1 MSGIKKLAGQTM
13 WYGVSTMAG
22 RLINYLLTPYLT
34 YQFSTAQYGEMSMVY
49 AVIPFMNVLFSYGME
64 TAYFRFTK
72 DHPRQVVNNTAAT
85 SLLLT
90 TTLLTAIV
98 LLLSGPMAAVLKV
111 PAHPE
116 YIWLAAG
123 IIATDAICIVPFAQL
138 RQEGRP
144 IRFAFIKIGGIL
156 VNIFFVVFFL
166 SIWPAWLSSH
176 PEHFSAGWYNSK
188 AAVMYVL
195 LANLIQNLIV
205 FLLLSKEWMG
215 FQWKLDK
222 ALWWRMMTYGWP
234 LIFAGL
240 AGMVNETFD
249 RIMLGW
255 WAPVQGSEAA
265 QAEVGI
271 YSACYKLSIL
281 ITLGRQAFSLGA
293 EPFFFRL
300 AEKEDAPRQYA
311 RVMKFFVITL
321 CLMYLVVMLYL
332 DYWKYFIQKPD
343 MWVGLKVVPLL
354 LLANIFLGIYYTLS
368 VWYKLADKTS
378 AGAWITFIGAL
389 ITLVINYWG
398 IPLYSYMACAW
409 ATLACYGS
417 MMAISYYWGQKVY
430 PIPYRVGRLFA
441 YIIGAVLLAQVF
453 NWLIAG
459 LELSNGLRL
468 LIATF
473 LLVLYIGI
481 IFFAEREELKNI
493 PAIKSR
499 FKI

>member
-1 MSGIKKLAGQTM
+1 VSGIKKLAGQTM

-49 AVIPFMNVLFSYGME
+49 AVIPFLNVLFSYGME

-72 DHPRQVVNNTAAT
+72 DHPRHEVNNTAAT

-90 TTLLTAIV
+90 TLLLTGILILLAGPLATLLQ
-98 LLLSGPMAAVLKV
+98 LPE
-111 PAHPE
+111 HPE
-116 YIWLAAG
+116 YLWLAAG
-123 IIATDAICIVPFAQL
+123 IIATDALCIVPFAQL

-156 VNIFFVVFFL
+156 TNIFFVIFFL

-176 PEHFSAGWYNSK
+176 PEHFSAGWYDAK

-195 LANLIQNLIV
+195 LANLIQNSIV
-205 FLLLSKEWMG
+205 LLLLRKQWKG
-215 FQWKLDK
+215 FQCKLDK
-222 ALWWRMMTYGWP
+222 ALWWKMFSYGWP

-255 WAPVQGSEAA
+255 WAPVNGTEAA
-265 QAEVGI
+265 QTEVGI

-300 AEKEDAPRQYA
+300 AEKEDAPKQYA

-321 CLMYLVVMLYL
+321 CLMFLMVMLFL
-332 DYWKYFIQKPD
+332 DYWKYFIQKPE
-343 MWVGLKVVPLL
+343 MWIGLKVVPLL
-354 LLANIFLGIYYTLS
+354 LLANIFLGVYYNLS

-378 AGAWITFIGAL
+378 AGAWITFAGAL

-409 ATLACYGS
+409 ATLAWYGS
-417 MMAISYYWGQKVY
+417 MMIISYYWGQKVY
-430 PIPYRVGRLFA
+430 PIPYQVMRLLG
-441 YIIGAVLLAQVF
+441 YVLLVVLIGQCF
-453 NWLIAG
+453 EWLMTG
-459 LELSNGLRL
+459 MELSNVMRL
-468 LIATF
+468 VVSTTLIILF
-473 LLVLYIGI
+473 MGVVIL
-481 IFFAEREELKNI
+481 AEKEELKKI
-493 PAIKSR
+493 PLLKQW
-499 FKI
+499 F

>member
-49 AVIPFMNVLFSYGME
+49 AVIPFLNVLFSYGME

-72 DHPRQVVNNTAAT
+72 DHPRHEVNNTAAT

-90 TTLLTAIV
+90 TLLLTGILILLAGPLATLLQ
-98 LLLSGPMAAVLKV
+98 LPE
-111 PAHPE
+111 HPE
-116 YIWLAAG
+116 YLWLAAG
-123 IIATDAICIVPFAQL
+123 IIATDALCIVPFAQL

-156 VNIFFVVFFL
+156 TNIFFVIFFL

-176 PEHFSAGWYNSK
+176 PEHFSAGWYDAK

-195 LANLIQNLIV
+195 LANLIQNSIV
-205 FLLLSKEWMG
+205 LFLLRKQWKG
-215 FQWKLDK
+215 FQCKLDK
-222 ALWWRMMTYGWP
+222 ALWWKMFSYGWP

-255 WAPVQGSEAA
+255 WAPVNGTEAA
-265 QAEVGI
+265 QTEVGI

-300 AEKEDAPRQYA
+300 AEKEDAPKQYA

-321 CLMYLVVMLYL
+321 CVMYLMVMLFL
-332 DYWKYFIQKPD
+332 DYWKYFIQKPE
-343 MWVGLKVVPLL
+343 MWIGLKVVPLL
-354 LLANIFLGIYYTLS
+354 LLANIFLGVYYNLS

-378 AGAWITFIGAL
+378 AGAWITFAGAL

-417 MMAISYYWGQKVY
+417 MMIISYYWGQKVY
-430 PIPYRVGRLFA
+430 PIPYQVMRLLG
-441 YIIGAVLLAQVF
+441 YVLLVVLIGQGF
-453 NWLIAG
+453 EWLMTG
-459 LELSNGLRL
+459 MELSNVMRL
-468 LIATF
+468 VVSITLIILF
-473 LLVLYIGI
+473 MGVVIL
-481 IFFAEREELKNI
+481 AEKEELKKI
-493 PAIKSR
+493 PLLKQW
-499 FKI
+499 F

>member
-1 MSGIKKLAGQTM
+1 VSGIKKLAGQTM

-49 AVIPFMNVLFSYGME
+49 AVIPFLNVLFSYGME

-72 DHPRQVVNNTAAT
+72 DHPRHEVNNTAAT

-90 TTLLTAIV
+90 TLVLTSILILLAGPLATLLQ
-98 LLLSGPMAAVLKV
+98 LPE
-111 PAHPE
+111 HPE
-116 YIWLAAG
+116 YLWLAAG
-123 IIATDAICIVPFAQL
+123 IIATDALCIVPFAQL

-144 IRFAFIKIGGIL
+144 IRFASIKIGGIL
-156 VNIFFVVFFL
+156 TNIFFVIFFL

-176 PEHFSAGWYNSK
+176 PEHFSAGWYDAK

-195 LANLIQNLIV
+195 LANLIQNSIV
-205 FLLLSKEWMG
+205 LFLLRKQWKG
-215 FQWKLDK
+215 FQCKLDK
-222 ALWWRMMTYGWP
+222 VLWWKMFSYGWP

-255 WAPVQGSEAA
+255 WAPVSGTEAA
-265 QAEVGI
+265 QTEVGI

-293 EPFFFRL
+293 EPFFFRI
-300 AEKEDAPRQYA
+300 AEKEDAPKQYA

-321 CLMYLVVMLYL
+321 CVMYLMVMLFL
-332 DYWKYFIQKPD
+332 DYWKYFIQKPE
-343 MWVGLKVVPLL
+343 MWIGLKVVPLL
-354 LLANIFLGIYYTLS
+354 LLANIFLGVYYNLS

-378 AGAWITFIGAL
+378 AGAWITFAGAL

-417 MMAISYYWGQKVY
+417 MMVISYYWGQKVY
-430 PIPYRVGRLFA
+430 PIPYQVMRLLG
-441 YIIGAVLLAQVF
+441 YVLLVVLFGQSF
-453 NWLIAG
+453 EWLISG
-459 LELSNGLRL
+459 MELSNVMRL
-468 LIATF
+468 VVSTTLIILF
-473 LLVLYIGI
+473 MGVVIL
-481 IFFAEREELKNI
+481 AEKEELKKI
-493 PAIKSR
+493 PLLKQW
-499 FKI
+499 F

>member
-49 AVIPFMNVLFSYGME
+49 AVIPFLNVLFSYGME

-72 DHPRQVVNNTAAT
+72 DHPRHEVNNTAAT

-90 TTLLTAIV
+90 TLVLTAILI
-98 LLLSGPMAAVLKV
+98 LLAGPLATLLQL
-111 PAHPE
+111 PEHPE
-116 YIWLAAG
+116 YLWLAAG
-123 IIATDAICIVPFAQL
+123 IIATDALCIVPFAQL

-156 VNIFFVVFFL
+156 TNIFFVIFFL

-176 PEHFSAGWYNSK
+176 PEHFSAGWYDAK

-195 LANLIQNLIV
+195 LANLIQNSIV
-205 FLLLSKEWMG
+205 LLLLRKQWKG
-215 FQWKLDK
+215 FQCKLDK
-222 ALWWRMMTYGWP
+222 VLWWKMFSYGWP

-255 WAPVQGSEAA
+255 WAPVNGTEAA
-265 QAEVGI
+265 QTEVGI

-300 AEKEDAPRQYA
+300 AEKEDAPKQYA

-321 CLMYLVVMLYL
+321 CVMYLMVMLFL
-332 DYWKYFIQKPD
+332 DYWKYFIQKPE
-343 MWVGLKVVPLL
+343 MWIGLKVVPLL
-354 LLANIFLGIYYTLS
+354 LLANIFLGVYYNLS

-378 AGAWITFIGAL
+378 AGAWITFAGAL

-417 MMAISYYWGQKVY
+417 MMIISYYWGQKVY
-430 PIPYRVGRLFA
+430 PIPYQVMRLLG
-441 YIIGAVLLAQVF
+441 YVLLVVLFGQSF
-453 NWLIAG
+453 EWLISG
-459 LELSNGLRL
+459 MELSNVMRL
-468 LIATF
+468 VVSTTLIILF
-473 LLVLYIGI
+473 MGVVIL
-481 IFFAEREELKNI
+481 AEKEELKKI
-493 PAIKSR
+493 PLLKQW
-499 FKI
+499 F

>member
-1 MSGIKKLAGQTM
+1 VSGIKKLAGQTM

-49 AVIPFMNVLFSYGME
+49 AVIPFLNVLFSYGME

-72 DHPRQVVNNTAAT
+72 DHPRHEVNNTAAT

-90 TTLLTAIV
+90 TLLLTGILILLAGPLATLLQ
-98 LLLSGPMAAVLKV
+98 LPE
-111 PAHPE
+111 HPE
-116 YIWLAAG
+116 YLWLAAG
-123 IIATDAICIVPFAQL
+123 IIATDALCIVPFAQL

-156 VNIFFVVFFL
+156 TNIFFVIFFL

-176 PEHFSAGWYNSK
+176 PEHFSAGWYDAK

-195 LANLIQNLIV
+195 LANLIQNSIV
-205 FLLLSKEWMG
+205 LLLLRKQWKG
-215 FQWKLDK
+215 FQCKLDK
-222 ALWWRMMTYGWP
+222 ALWWKMFSYGWP

-255 WAPVQGSEAA
+255 WAPVNGTEAA
-265 QAEVGI
+265 QTEVGI

-300 AEKEDAPRQYA
+300 AEKEDAPKQYA

-321 CLMYLVVMLYL
+321 CLMYLMVMLFL
-332 DYWKYFIQKPD
+332 DYWKYFIQKPE
-343 MWVGLKVVPLL
+343 MWIGLKVVPLL
-354 LLANIFLGIYYTLS
+354 LLANIFLGVYYNLS

-378 AGAWITFIGAL
+378 AGAWITFAGAL

-417 MMAISYYWGQKVY
+417 MMFISYYWGQKVY
-430 PIPYRVGRLFA
+430 PIPYQVMRLLG
-441 YIIGAVLLAQVF
+441 YVLLVVLIGQGF
-453 NWLIAG
+453 EWLMTG
-459 LELSNGLRL
+459 MELSNVMRL
-468 LIATF
+468 VVSTTLIILF
-473 LLVLYIGI
+473 MGVVIL
-481 IFFAEREELKNI
+481 AEKEELKKI
-493 PAIKSR
+493 PLLKQW
-499 FKI
+499 F

>member
-1 MSGIKKLAGQTM
+1 
-13 WYGVSTMAG
+13 
-22 RLINYLLTPYLT
+22 
-34 YQFSTAQYGEMSMVY
+34 MSMVY
-49 AVIPFMNVLFSYGME
+49 AVIPFLNVLFSYGME

-72 DHPRQVVNNTAAT
+72 DHPRHEVNNTAAT

-90 TTLLTAIV
+90 TLLLTGILILLAGPLATLLQ
-98 LLLSGPMAAVLKV
+98 LPE
-111 PAHPE
+111 HPE
-116 YIWLAAG
+116 YLWLAAG
-123 IIATDAICIVPFAQL
+123 IIATDALCIVPFAQL

-156 VNIFFVVFFL
+156 TNIFFVIFFL

-176 PEHFSAGWYNSK
+176 PEHFSAGWYDAK

-195 LANLIQNLIV
+195 LANLIQNSIV
-205 FLLLSKEWMG
+205 LLLLRKQWKG
-215 FQWKLDK
+215 FQCKLDK
-222 ALWWRMMTYGWP
+222 ALWWKMFSYGWP

-255 WAPVQGSEAA
+255 WAPVNGTEAA
-265 QAEVGI
+265 QTEVGI

-300 AEKEDAPRQYA
+300 AEKEDAPKQYA

-321 CLMYLVVMLYL
+321 CVMYLMVMLFL
-332 DYWKYFIQKPD
+332 DYWKYFIQKPE
-343 MWVGLKVVPLL
+343 MWIGLKVVPLL
-354 LLANIFLGIYYTLS
+354 LLANIFLGVYYNLS

-378 AGAWITFIGAL
+378 AGAWITFAGAL

-417 MMAISYYWGQKVY
+417 MMIISYYWGQKVY
-430 PIPYRVGRLFA
+430 PIPYQVMRLLG
-441 YIIGAVLLAQVF
+441 YVLLVVLIGQCF
-453 NWLIAG
+453 EWLMTG
-459 LELSNGLRL
+459 MELSNVMRL
-468 LIATF
+468 VVSTTLIILF
-473 LLVLYIGI
+473 MGVVIL
-481 IFFAEREELKNI
+481 AEKEELKKI
-493 PAIKSR
+493 PLLKQW
-499 FKI
+499 F

>member
-1 MSGIKKLAGQTM
+1 M

-49 AVIPFMNVLFSYGME
+49 AVIPFLNVLFSYGME

-72 DHPRQVVNNTAAT
+72 DHPRQEVNNTAAT

-90 TTLLTAIV
+90 TLVLTGILILLAGPLATLLQ
-98 LLLSGPMAAVLKV
+98 LPE
-111 PAHPE
+111 HPE
-116 YIWLAAG
+116 YLWLAAG
-123 IIATDAICIVPFAQL
+123 IIATDALCIVPFAQL

-156 VNIFFVVFFL
+156 TNIFFVIFFL
-166 SIWPAWLSSH
+166 SMWPAWLSSH
-176 PEHFSAGWYNSK
+176 PEHFSAGWYDAK

-195 LANLIQNLIV
+195 LANLIQNSIV
-205 FLLLSKEWMG
+205 LFLLRKQWKG
-215 FQWKLDK
+215 FQFKLDK
-222 ALWWRMMTYGWP
+222 VLWWKRFSYGLP

-255 WAPVQGSEAA
+255 WAPVNGTEAA
-265 QAEVGI
+265 QTEVGI

-300 AEKEDAPRQYA
+300 AEKEDAPKQYA

-321 CLMYLVVMLYL
+321 CVMYLMVMLFL
-332 DYWKYFIQKPD
+332 DYWKYFIQKPE
-343 MWVGLKVVPLL
+343 MWIGLKVVPLL
-354 LLANIFLGIYYTLS
+354 LLANIFLGVYYNLS

-378 AGAWITFIGAL
+378 AGAWITFAGAL

-417 MMAISYYWGQKVY
+417 MMIISYYWGQKVY
-430 PIPYRVGRLFA
+430 PIPYQVMRLLG
-441 YIIGAVLLAQVF
+441 YVLLVVLFGQSF
-453 NWLIAG
+453 EWLISG
-459 LELSNGLRL
+459 MELSNVMRL
-468 LIATF
+468 VVSTTLI
-473 LLVLYIGI
+473 LLFMGVVIL
-481 IFFAEREELKNI
+481 AEKEELKKI
-493 PAIKSR
+493 PLLKQW
-499 FKI
+499 F

>member
-49 AVIPFMNVLFSYGME
+49 AVIPFLNVLFSYGME

-72 DHPRQVVNNTAAT
+72 DHPRHEVNNTAAT

-90 TTLLTAIV
+90 TLVLTGILILLAGPLATLLQ
-98 LLLSGPMAAVLKV
+98 LPE
-111 PAHPE
+111 HPE
-116 YIWLAAG
+116 YLWLAAG
-123 IIATDAICIVPFAQL
+123 IIATDALCIVPFAQL

-156 VNIFFVVFFL
+156 TNIFFVIFFL
-166 SIWPAWLSSH
+166 SMWPAWLSSH
-176 PEHFSAGWYNSK
+176 PAHFSAGWYDAK

-195 LANLIQNLIV
+195 LANLIQNSIV
-205 FLLLSKEWMG
+205 FFLLRKQWKG
-215 FQWKLDK
+215 FQCKLDK
-222 ALWWRMMTYGWP
+222 VLWWKMFSYGWP

-255 WAPVQGSEAA
+255 WAPVNGTEAA
-265 QAEVGI
+265 QTEVGI

-300 AEKEDAPRQYA
+300 AEKEDAPKQYA

-321 CLMYLVVMLYL
+321 CVMYLMVMLFL
-332 DYWKYFIQKPD
+332 DYWKYFIQKPE
-343 MWVGLKVVPLL
+343 MWIGLKVVPLL
-354 LLANIFLGIYYTLS
+354 LLANIFLGVYYNLS

-378 AGAWITFIGAL
+378 AGAWITFAGAL

-417 MMAISYYWGQKVY
+417 MMVISYYWGQKVY
-430 PIPYRVGRLFA
+430 PIPYQVMRLLG
-441 YIIGAVLLAQVF
+441 YVLLVVLIGQSF
-453 NWLIAG
+453 EWLISG
-459 LELSNGLRL
+459 MELSNLMRL
-468 LIATF
+468 VVSTTLIILF
-473 LLVLYIGI
+473 LGVVIL
-481 IFFAEREELKNI
+481 AEKEELKKI
-493 PAIKSR
+493 PLMKQW
-499 FKI
+499 F

>member
-49 AVIPFMNVLFSYGME
+49 AVIPFLNVLFSYGME

-72 DHPRQVVNNTAAT
+72 DHPRHEVNNTAAT

-90 TTLLTAIV
+90 TLVLTSILILLAGPLATLLQ
-98 LLLSGPMAAVLKV
+98 LPE
-111 PAHPE
+111 HPE
-116 YIWLAAG
+116 YLWLAAG
-123 IIATDAICIVPFAQL
+123 IIATDALCIVPFAQL

-156 VNIFFVVFFL
+156 TNIFFVIFFL

-176 PEHFSAGWYNSK
+176 PEHFSSGWYDAK

-195 LANLIQNLIV
+195 LANLIQNSIV
-205 FLLLSKEWMG
+205 LFLLRKQWKG
-215 FQWKLDK
+215 FQCKLDK
-222 ALWWRMMTYGWP
+222 VLWWKMFSYGWP

-255 WAPVQGSEAA
+255 WAPVSGTEAA
-265 QAEVGI
+265 QTEVGI

-300 AEKEDAPRQYA
+300 AEKEDAPKQYA

-321 CLMYLVVMLYL
+321 CVMYLMVMLFL
-332 DYWKYFIQKPD
+332 DYWKYFIQKPE
-343 MWVGLKVVPLL
+343 MWIGLKVVPLL
-354 LLANIFLGIYYTLS
+354 LLANIFLGVYYNLS

-378 AGAWITFIGAL
+378 AGAWITFAGAL

-417 MMAISYYWGQKVY
+417 MMIISYYWGQKVY
-430 PIPYRVGRLFA
+430 PIPYQVMRLLG
-441 YIIGAVLLAQVF
+441 YVLLVVLFGQSF
-453 NWLIAG
+453 EWLISG
-459 LELSNGLRL
+459 MELSNVMRL
-468 LIATF
+468 VVSTTLIILF
-473 LLVLYIGI
+473 MGVVIL
-481 IFFAEREELKNI
+481 AEKEELKKI
-493 PAIKSR
+493 PLLKQW
-499 FKI
+499 F

>member
-1 MSGIKKLAGQTM
+1 M
-13 WYGVSTMAG
+13 WYGLSTMAG

-72 DHPRQVVNNTAAT
+72 DNPRQVVNNTAAT

-90 TTLLTAIV
+90 TALLTALL
-98 LLLSGPMAAVLKV
+98 LLLSGPMAALLKL
-111 PAHPE
+111 PEHPE

-123 IIATDAICIVPFAQL
+123 IIATDALCIVPFAQL
-138 RQEGRP
+138 RQAGRP

-176 PEHFSAGWYNSK
+176 PDHFSSGWYNPK

-205 FLLLSKEWMG
+205 FLLLSKEWRS

-222 ALWWRMMTYGWP
+222 ALWWRMMNYGWP

-265 QAEVGI
+265 QTEVGI

-300 AEKEDAPRQYA
+300 SEKEDAPRQYA

-332 DYWKYFIQKPD
+332 DYWKYFIQNPD

-354 LLANIFLGIYYTLS
+354 LLANIFLGIYYNLS

-378 AGAWITFIGAL
+378 AGAWITLAGAL
-389 ITLVINYWG
+389 ITLAINYWG

-409 ATLACYGS
+409 ATLACYAS
-417 MMAISYYWGQKVY
+417 MMVISYYWGQKVY
-430 PIPYRVGRLFA
+430 PIPYRVGRLLA
-441 YIIGAVLLAQVF
+441 YVIGAVLLSQVF
-453 NWLIAG
+453 IWLIAG
-459 LELSNGLRL
+459 LELSNGIRL
-468 LIATF
+468 LISTF
-473 LLVLYIGI
+473 LLVLYLGI

-499 FKI
+499 FK

>member
-72 DHPRQVVNNTAAT
+72 DHPRQEVNNTAAT

-90 TTLLTAIV
+90 TILLSGII
-98 LLLSGPMAAVLKV
+98 LLLSVPMAALLKL
-111 PAHPE
+111 PEHPE

-123 IIATDAICIVPFAQL
+123 IIATDALCIVPFAQL

-144 IRFAFIKIGGIL
+144 IRFATIKIGGIL

-176 PEHFSAGWYNSK
+176 PDHFSASWYNPT
-188 AAVMYVL
+188 AAVFYVL
-195 LANLIQNLIV
+195 LANLIQNCIVLI
-205 FLLLSKEWMG
+205 LLSKEWKG

-222 ALWWRMMTYGWP
+222 VLWWKMFSYGWP

-240 AGMVNETFD
+240 AGMINETFD

-255 WAPVQGSEAA
+255 WAPVQGAEAA
-265 QAEVGI
+265 QTEVGI
-271 YSACYKLSIL
+271 YAACYKLSIL

-300 AEKEDAPRQYA
+300 AEKEDAPKQYA

-332 DYWKYFIQKPD
+332 DYWKYFIQNPE

-354 LLANIFLGIYYTLS
+354 LVANIFLGMYYNLS

-378 AGAWITFIGAL
+378 AGAWITFAGAL

-417 MMAISYYWGQKVY
+417 MMIISYFWGQKVY
-430 PIPYRVGRLFA
+430 PIPYQVMRLLG
-441 YIIGAVLLAQVF
+441 YVTLAVLLGQLYHWMMQGIEISRWISFIASSVLM
-453 NWLIAG
+453 LIFIG
-459 LELSNGLRL
+459 VVL
-468 LIATF
+468 L
-473 LLVLYIGI
+473 
-481 IFFAEREELKNI
+481 AERQAFRSI
-493 PAIKSR
+493 PLLNKW

>member
-1 MSGIKKLAGQTM
+1 M

-22 RLINYLLTPYLT
+22 RLINYLLTPFLT
-34 YQFSTAQYGEMSMVY
+34 YQFSTAQYGEMSLIY
-49 AVIPFMNVLFSYGME
+49 AIIPFMNVIFSYGME

-72 DHPRQVVNNTAAT
+72 DHPRDTVSNTAAT

-90 TTLLTAIV
+90 TLFFTGILILLAGPLAA
-98 LLLSGPMAAVLKV
+98 LLQLPE
-111 PAHPE
+111 HPE

-123 IIATDAICIVPFAQL
+123 IIATDALCIVPFSQL
-138 RQEGRP
+138 RQQGRP
-144 IRFAFIKIGGIL
+144 IRFAYIKIGGIL
-156 VNIFFVVFFL
+156 SNIIFVIFFL
-166 SIWPAWLSSH
+166 SIWPAWISSH
-176 PEHFSAGWYNSK
+176 TEHFSAGWYDSK

-195 LANLIQNLIV
+195 VANLIQNCIV
-205 FLLLSKEWMG
+205 LLLLSKERRS

-222 ALWWRMMTYGWP
+222 ALWWKMFSYGWP

-255 WAPVQGSEAA
+255 WAPVNGTEAA
-265 QAEVGI
+265 QTEVGI

-281 ITLGRQAFSLGA
+281 ITLGVQAFRLGA
-293 EPFFFRL
+293 EPFFFKL
-300 AEKEDAPRQYA
+300 SEKDDASKHYA

-332 DYWKYFIQKPD
+332 DYWKYFIQKPE
-343 MWVGLKVVPLL
+343 MWIGLKVVPLL
-354 LLANIFLGIYYTLS
+354 LLANIFLGVYYNLS

-378 AGAWITFIGAL
+378 AGAWITFAGAL

-417 MMAISYYWGQKVY
+417 MMIISYYWGQKVY
-430 PIPYRVGRLFA
+430 PIPYQVMRLIG
-441 YIIGAVLLAQVF
+441 YI
-453 NWLIAG
+453 
-459 LELSNGLRL
+459 
-468 LIATF
+468 
-473 LLVLYIGI
+473 LLVVLIGQSFEWMMTGMEI
-481 IFFAEREELKNI
+481 SNVMRLAVSTTLVIFFLGVVIWAEKEELKKI
-493 PAIKSR
+493 PLMEQW
-499 FKI
+499 F

>member
-1 MSGIKKLAGQTM
+1 
-13 WYGVSTMAG
+13 
-22 RLINYLLTPYLT
+22 
-34 YQFSTAQYGEMSMVY
+34 MVY
-49 AVIPFMNVLFSYGME
+49 AVIPFLNVLFSYGME

-72 DHPRQVVNNTAAT
+72 DHPRHEVNNTAAT

-90 TTLLTAIV
+90 TLVLTGILILLAGPLATLLQ
-98 LLLSGPMAAVLKV
+98 LPE
-111 PAHPE
+111 HPE
-116 YIWLAAG
+116 YLWLAAG
-123 IIATDAICIVPFAQL
+123 IIATDALCIVPFAQL

-156 VNIFFVVFFL
+156 TNIFFVIFFL

-176 PEHFSAGWYNSK
+176 PEHFSAGWYDAK

-195 LANLIQNLIV
+195 LANLIQNSIV
-205 FLLLSKEWMG
+205 LFLLRKQWKG
-215 FQWKLDK
+215 FQCKLDK
-222 ALWWRMMTYGWP
+222 VLWWKMFSYGWP

-255 WAPVQGSEAA
+255 WAPVSGTEAA
-265 QAEVGI
+265 QTEVGI

-300 AEKEDAPRQYA
+300 AEKEDAPKQYA

-321 CLMYLVVMLYL
+321 CVMYLMVMLFL
-332 DYWKYFIQKPD
+332 DYWKYFIQKPE
-343 MWVGLKVVPLL
+343 MWIGLKVVPLL
-354 LLANIFLGIYYTLS
+354 LLANIFLGVYYNLS

-378 AGAWITFIGAL
+378 AGAWITFAGAL

-417 MMAISYYWGQKVY
+417 MMIISYYWGQKVY
-430 PIPYRVGRLFA
+430 PIPYQVMRLLG
-441 YIIGAVLLAQVF
+441 YVLLVVLFGQSF
-453 NWLIAG
+453 EWLISG
-459 LELSNGLRL
+459 MELSNVMRL
-468 LIATF
+468 VVSTTLI
-473 LLVLYIGI
+473 LLFMGVVIL
-481 IFFAEREELKNI
+481 AEKEELKKI
-493 PAIKSR
+493 PLLKQW
-499 FKI
+499 F

>member
-49 AVIPFMNVLFSYGME
+49 AVIPFLNVLFSYGME

-72 DHPRQVVNNTAAT
+72 DHPRHEVNNTAAT

-90 TTLLTAIV
+90 TLVLTGILILLAGPLATLLQ
-98 LLLSGPMAAVLKV
+98 LPE
-111 PAHPE
+111 HPE
-116 YIWLAAG
+116 YLWLAAG
-123 IIATDAICIVPFAQL
+123 IIATDALCIIPFAQL

-156 VNIFFVVFFL
+156 TNIFFVIFFL
-166 SIWPAWLSSH
+166 SIWPAWQSSH
-176 PEHFSAGWYNSK
+176 PEHFSAGWYDAK

-195 LANLIQNLIV
+195 LANLIQNSIV
-205 FLLLSKEWMG
+205 LFLLRKQWKG
-215 FQWKLDK
+215 FQCKLDK
-222 ALWWRMMTYGWP
+222 VLWWKMFSYGWP

-255 WAPVQGSEAA
+255 WAPVSGTEAA
-265 QAEVGI
+265 QTEVGI

-300 AEKEDAPRQYA
+300 AEKEDAPKQYA

-321 CLMYLVVMLYL
+321 CVMYLMVMLFL
-332 DYWKYFIQKPD
+332 DYWKYFIQKPE
-343 MWVGLKVVPLL
+343 MWIGLKVVPLL
-354 LLANIFLGIYYTLS
+354 LLANIFLGVYYNLS

-378 AGAWITFIGAL
+378 AGAWITFAGAL

-417 MMAISYYWGQKVY
+417 MMIISYYWGQKVY
-430 PIPYRVGRLFA
+430 PIPYQVMRLLG
-441 YIIGAVLLAQVF
+441 YVLLVVLFGQSF
-453 NWLIAG
+453 EWLISG
-459 LELSNGLRL
+459 MELSNVMRL
-468 LIATF
+468 LVSTT
-473 LLVLYIGI
+473 LI
-481 IFFAEREELKNI
+481 ILFMGVVILAEKEELKKI
-493 PAIKSR
+493 PLLKQW
-499 FKI
+499 F

>member
-49 AVIPFMNVLFSYGME
+49 AVIPFLNVLFSYGME

-72 DHPRQVVNNTAAT
+72 DHPRHEVNNTAAT

-90 TTLLTAIV
+90 TLVLTGILILLAGPLATLLQ
-98 LLLSGPMAAVLKV
+98 LPE
-111 PAHPE
+111 HPE
-116 YIWLAAG
+116 YLWLAAG
-123 IIATDAICIVPFAQL
+123 IIATDALCIVPFAQL

-156 VNIFFVVFFL
+156 TNIFFVIFFL

-176 PEHFSAGWYNSK
+176 PEHFSAGWYDAK

-195 LANLIQNLIV
+195 LANLIQNSIV
-205 FLLLSKEWMG
+205 LFLLRKQWKG
-215 FQWKLDK
+215 FQCKLDK
-222 ALWWRMMTYGWP
+222 VLWWKMFSYGWP

-255 WAPVQGSEAA
+255 WAPVSGTEAA
-265 QAEVGI
+265 QTEVGI

-300 AEKEDAPRQYA
+300 SEKEDAPKQYA

-321 CLMYLVVMLYL
+321 CVMYLMVMLFL
-332 DYWKYFIQKPD
+332 DYWKYFIQKPEI
-343 MWVGLKVVPLL
+343 WIGLKVVPLL
-354 LLANIFLGIYYTLS
+354 LLANIFLGVYYNLS

-378 AGAWITFIGAL
+378 AGAWITFAGAL

-417 MMAISYYWGQKVY
+417 MMIISYYWGQKVY
-430 PIPYRVGRLFA
+430 PIPYQVMRLLG
-441 YIIGAVLLAQVF
+441 YVLLVVLFGQSF
-453 NWLIAG
+453 EWLISG
-459 LELSNGLRL
+459 MELSNLMRL
-468 LIATF
+468 VVSTSLIILF
-473 LLVLYIGI
+473 LGVVIL
-481 IFFAEREELKNI
+481 AEKEELKKI
-493 PAIKSR
+493 PLLKQW
-499 FKI
+499 F

>member
-49 AVIPFMNVLFSYGME
+49 AVIPFLNVLFSYGME

-72 DHPRQVVNNTAAT
+72 DHPRHEVNNTAAT

-90 TTLLTAIV
+90 TLLLTGILILLAGPLATLLQ
-98 LLLSGPMAAVLKV
+98 LPE
-111 PAHPE
+111 HPE
-116 YIWLAAG
+116 YLWLAAG
-123 IIATDAICIVPFAQL
+123 IIATDALCIVPFAQL

-156 VNIFFVVFFL
+156 TNIFFVIFFL

-176 PEHFSAGWYNSK
+176 PEHFSAGWYDAK

-195 LANLIQNLIV
+195 LANLIQNSIV
-205 FLLLSKEWMG
+205 LFLLRKQWKG
-215 FQWKLDK
+215 FQCKLDK
-222 ALWWRMMTYGWP
+222 VLWWKMFSYGWP

-249 RIMLGW
+249 RIMLGG
-255 WAPVQGSEAA
+255 WAPVSGTEAA
-265 QAEVGI
+265 QTEVGI

-300 AEKEDAPRQYA
+300 AEKEDAPKQYA

-321 CLMYLVVMLYL
+321 CVMYLMVMLFL
-332 DYWKYFIQKPD
+332 DYWKYFIQKPE
-343 MWVGLKVVPLL
+343 MWIGLKVVPLL
-354 LLANIFLGIYYTLS
+354 LLANIFLGVYYNLS

-378 AGAWITFIGAL
+378 AGAWITFAGAL

-417 MMAISYYWGQKVY
+417 MMIISYYWGQKVY
-430 PIPYRVGRLFA
+430 PIPYQVMRLLG
-441 YIIGAVLLAQVF
+441 YVLLVVLFGQSF
-453 NWLIAG
+453 EWLISG
-459 LELSNGLRL
+459 MELSNVMRL
-468 LIATF
+468 VVSTTLI
-473 LLVLYIGI
+473 LLFMGVVIL
-481 IFFAEREELKNI
+481 AEKEELKKI
-493 PAIKSR
+493 PLLKQW
-499 FKI
+499 F

>member
-49 AVIPFMNVLFSYGME
+49 AVIPFLNVLFSYGME

-72 DHPRQVVNNTAAT
+72 DHPRHEVNNTAAT

-90 TTLLTAIV
+90 TLLLTGILILLAGPLSTLLQ
-98 LLLSGPMAAVLKV
+98 LPE
-111 PAHPE
+111 HPE
-116 YIWLAAG
+116 YLWLAAG
-123 IIATDAICIVPFAQL
+123 IIATDALCIVPFAQL

-144 IRFAFIKIGGIL
+144 IRFAFIKIGGIFT
-156 VNIFFVVFFL
+156 NIFFVIFFL

-176 PEHFSAGWYNSK
+176 PEHFSAGWYDAK

-195 LANLIQNLIV
+195 LANLIQNSIV
-205 FLLLSKEWMG
+205 LLLLRKQWKG
-215 FQWKLDK
+215 FQCKLDK
-222 ALWWRMMTYGWP
+222 VLWWKMFSYGWP

-255 WAPVQGSEAA
+255 WAPVNGTEAA
-265 QAEVGI
+265 QTEVGI

-300 AEKEDAPRQYA
+300 AEKEDAPKQYA

-321 CLMYLVVMLYL
+321 CVMYLMVMLFL
-332 DYWKYFIQKPD
+332 DYWKYFIQKPE
-343 MWVGLKVVPLL
+343 MWIGLKVVPLL
-354 LLANIFLGIYYTLS
+354 LLANIFLGVYYNLS

-378 AGAWITFIGAL
+378 AGAWITFAGAL

-417 MMAISYYWGQKVY
+417 MMIISYYWGQKVY
-430 PIPYRVGRLFA
+430 PIPYQVMRLLG
-441 YIIGAVLLAQVF
+441 YVLLVVLIGQCF
-453 NWLIAG
+453 EWLMTG
-459 LELSNGLRL
+459 MELSNVMRL
-468 LIATF
+468 VVSTTLIILF
-473 LLVLYIGI
+473 MGVVIL
-481 IFFAEREELKNI
+481 AEKEELKKI
-493 PAIKSR
+493 PLLKQW
-499 FKI
+499 F